1 MSEIING
8 KEIAE
13 KVLEKLSNEI
23 KEMQTK
29 PCLAVILVGYNP
41 ASKLFVKIKGEAA
54 QRIGLDLKKFEF
66 HDDVTQ
72 PEIIS
77 LIEKLNADAS
87 VHGIIV
93 QLPLPEHIDYE
104 TAAFSISPEKD
115 VDRFHPLN
123 IGKLMEGHEEC
134 APCTPRGIMKMF
146 EHYNIDLKGKDA
158 VIVNHSNLIGKPLAL
173 MMLKKE
179 ATVTVCHVAT
189 KDLSNYTKN
198 ADIVVTATGVP
209 GLIKADMIKD
219 NVIVVDAGIKAVDG
233 KVCGDTDF
241 DAVKEKA
248 SYITPVPGG
257 VGPMTVAMLLEN
269 TVMAARERQRPQ
281 WP

>member
-1 MSEIING
+1 MTELIKG
-8 KEIAE
+8 KEIAD
-13 KVLEKLSNEI
+13 KILEKLADEI
-23 KEMQTK
+23 KDMQVK
-29 PCLAVILVGYNP
+29 PCLAVILVKGNAP
-41 ASKLFVKIKGEAA
+41 SELFVKIKGETA
-54 QRIGLDLKKFEF
+54 QRIGLDFKKFEF
-66 HDDVTQ
+66 PQTVTQ
-72 PEIIS
+72 QEIVS
-77 LIEKLNADAS
+77 LIEKLNADET

-93 QLPLPEHIDYE
+93 QLPLPDHIDYE

-123 IGKLMEGHEEC
+123 IGKLMEGHEEF

-146 EHYNIDLKGKDA
+146 DHYNIDLKGKDA

-173 MMLKKE
+173 MLLKKD
-179 ATVTVCHVAT
+179 ATVSVCHAATNDISRYT
-189 KDLSNYTKN
+189 KD
-198 ADIVVTATGVP
+198 ADIVITATGIP

-219 NVIVVDAGIKAVDG
+219 NVIIIDAGVKVVDG
-233 KVCGDTDF
+233 KVRGDADF

-257 VGPMTVAMLLEN
+257 VGPMTVVMLLEN
-269 TVMAARERQRPQ
+269 TVMSAREKQRPQ